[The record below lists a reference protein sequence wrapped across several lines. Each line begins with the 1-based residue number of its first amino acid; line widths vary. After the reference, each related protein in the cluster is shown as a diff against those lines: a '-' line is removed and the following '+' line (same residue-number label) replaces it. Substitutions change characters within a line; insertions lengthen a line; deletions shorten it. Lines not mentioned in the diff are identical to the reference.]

1 MAHRNKQSSMGWR
14 GICVAAALLIL
25 LSALAACGAPPL
37 DPTAQEIVIT
47 NPSQLENQSFAEF
60 SALRLLDLRAILVE
74 QSRVDELRASLPNCE
89 ILWNVPLGNIRFDS
103 ASSELVLPESCT
115 AKDLALL
122 RYFPALSF
130 VDARACAVDAAFGKA
145 AFAFENVSFV
155 WNTTIGNVPAESTS
169 TSLNLTGSD
178 IPAEQ
183 VLWLLR
189 GLPVLTEV
197 ICKDT
202 VWSAT
207 ELTAMREAY
216 PNISFLREVE
226 VFGERFPADA
236 ESLDFS
242 NRAVDPDEL
251 SRILE
256 QLPAIK
262 SVDLTGQKMSLAQ
275 MEQLTVAYPQIEFSF
290 LFEVFGKELTT
301 DTTELDLEGY
311 VLSSPEE
318 IANVLTFLPNL
329 NTCDLSHC
337 GLSNEQMEQLMAQ
350 FHNVKFIWV
359 IRLGAWEIRTD
370 ITAFSKGNRTR
381 FPNGMGYFTGVGKT
395 NFYDEDIQVLK
406 YCKDLVYL
414 DLGHG
419 NRITDLSVLTQLKHL
434 RVLIVSMNKLVDL
447 SPIAQLQELEL
458 LEIYQNPFTDISP
471 VAKLSKLRYLN
482 CNSTLMTDASP
493 LFTMQNLEMLWFV
506 SVRNVPEAQKKQLV
520 EALPNCRVNFRP
532 NSKGP
537 GGWKGNP
544 LYEEYQAA
552 FGLPL
557 SN

>member
-1 MAHRNKQSSMGWR
+1 MAHWNKQYGMGWR
-14 GICVAAALLIL
+14 GICVAAAFLIL
-25 LSALAACGAPPL
+25 LSALTACGAPPL
-37 DPTAQEIVIT
+37 DPTAEEIVIT

-60 SALRLLDLRAILVE
+60 SALRLLDLRAIPADAA
-74 QSRVDELRASLPNCE
+74 RVDELRASLPNCE
-89 ILWNVPLGNIRFDS
+89 ILWNVPLGNKRFDS
-103 ASSELVLPESCT
+103 ASSELVLPASCT
-115 AKDLALL
+115 AEDLALL
-122 RYFPALSF
+122 HYFPLLER
-130 VDARACAVDAAFGKA
+130 VDARACAVDAAFAKA
-145 AFAFENVSFV
+145 AFAFADVSFV
-155 WNTTIGNVPAESTS
+155 WDASIGGVSTTSGST
-169 TSLNLTGSD
+169 TLDLTGST

-183 VLWLLR
+183 VLWLLK

-197 ICKDT
+197 VCNDT
-202 VWSAT
+202 IWSAA
-207 ELTAMREAY
+207 ELTALREAY
-216 PNISFLREVE
+216 PAISFLREIE
-226 VFGERFPADA
+226 VFGERVPADA
-236 ESLDFS
+236 QALDFS
-242 NRAVDPDEL
+242 DRAVDPDEL
-251 SRILE
+251 SQILE

-262 SVDLTGQKMSLAQ
+262 TLDLTGQTMTLSE
-275 MEQLTVAYPQIEFSF
+275 MERLTAAFPAIAFNFS
-290 LFEVFGKELTT
+290 FEVFGKELTT

-318 IANVLTFLPNL
+318 IAKVLTFLPNL
-329 NTCDLSHC
+329 NTCDLSHS

-350 FHNVKFIWV
+350 FPSVKFIWV

-381 FPNGMGYFTGVGKT
+381 FPDGMGYFTGVGKT

-447 SPIAQLQELEL
+447 SPIAQMQELEL

-471 VAKLSKLRYLN
+471 VAKLPKLKYLN

-506 SVRNVPEAQKKQLV
+506 SVRNVSPEQKKQLV